1 MSGNAKAGHSPVAS
15 SFFYLLALG
24 LLCAFGPLCTDIYLP
39 GLPAICNYYGIDT
52 STAQLSLTSCFLGL
66 AFGQIVAGPI
76 SDALGRK
83 KPMLISVAVFAVSSL
98 LCATASSA
106 IELIVWRF
114 IQGFAGAGGLVISRS
129 IACDSYQGEKLTRF
143 MSLLMT
149 IHSVAPVAGPVIG
162 SALITFF
169 SWHGVFV
176 FLAFFGTGLLVLAFL
191 SVPESLMSEKRQAK
205 ILSSFGS
212 MFGECRNLRF
222 MLYVCSL
229 SFVMGGFF
237 SYLAASPFVFQ
248 IIYAY
253 SPLEYSLVFALIAV
267 SISVTAFCA
276 GRLAGRTGDR
286 RILSVALILMMLA
299 GMCILIF
306 SIWQPSSSIPVI
318 VALMLYCTMMGTSQ
332 TVGFGIVMSSRRGGA
347 GSASGL
353 YGVMNFLFGA
363 LMTPLAGILGNH
375 SMLPLG
381 LCLLLNAA
389 AAFGT
394 YFWAESLKK

>member
-1 MSGNAKAGHSPVAS
+1 MSGNAKAGHSPAAS

-149 IHSVAPVAGPVIG
+149 INSVAPVAGPVIG

-169 SWHGVFV
+169 SWRFRIPRFFRDWIAGAGLFERPRISYVRETSGQNTVKLRQYVRRVQKFALHDLRL
-176 FLAFFGTGLLVLAFL
+176 LAFVCNGRLLFL
-191 SVPESLMSEKRQAK
+191 P
-205 ILSSFGS
+205 
-212 MFGECRNLRF
+212 
-222 MLYVCSL
+222 CSL
-229 SFVMGGFF
+229 SICF
-237 SYLAASPFVFQ
+237 SDH
-248 IIYAY
+248 I
-253 SPLEYSLVFALIAV
+253 
-267 SISVTAFCA
+267 
-276 GRLAGRTGDR
+276 RL
-286 RILSVALILMMLA
+286 
-299 GMCILIF
+299 
-306 SIWQPSSSIPVI
+306 Q
-318 VALMLYCTMMGTSQ
+318 
-332 TVGFGIVMSSRRGGA
+332 
-347 GSASGL
+347 SA
-353 YGVMNFLFGA
+353 
-363 LMTPLAGILGNH
+363 
-375 SMLPLG
+375 
-381 LCLLLNAA
+381 
-389 AAFGT
+389 
-394 YFWAESLKK
+394 